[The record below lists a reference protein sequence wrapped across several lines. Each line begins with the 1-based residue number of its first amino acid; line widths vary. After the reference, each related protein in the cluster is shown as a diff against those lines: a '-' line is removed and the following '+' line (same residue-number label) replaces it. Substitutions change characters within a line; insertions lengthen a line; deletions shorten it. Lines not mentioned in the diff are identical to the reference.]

1 MKNSIVKTEMVQ
13 PLMNVARRYSAMPEY
28 ATFASAFVLL
38 LAARQGIRFPLP
50 NLDAILDEAEDIPLY
65 VRSFIKE
72 TIGGHWR
79 EYQQAVGAFD
89 EESLSDFFAV
99 ESVALLMS
107 AREDVSVHPVI
118 DTLCAALLD
127 IKKGDEVA
135 DLNCGIGKF
144 VCKVWFSLWNANGSD
159 KGLRV
164 SGYSEN
170 KTLAAVSWIGCH
182 VAGVRA
188 EIINNSIFSPTNSR
202 YDKVLVIPPFGC
214 EVRQLNIIEVAESL
228 SKKFNSFPE
237 VRLSSAEW
245 LFAARAATLLKDGGR
260 AIAVM
265 PMNILNG
272 GLSKVYREHLIRNQ
286 MIEAVISIPAKYFMN
301 GTGIALALVVLSDG
315 KKEIKFVNGEEYLKD
330 EGVVNAECGMRNEE
344 LGMRNRGVRLG
355 KGHDRLLDVKRLLE
369 DYKNLNDYEAIKTFR
384 IDEVY
389 GKDCNLIPDFYFG
402 ENLVYNNSQP
412 FGKMVGEIRRG
423 AKLSV
428 AEWKKYETTADTPVK
443 KVAFKNFSEGLID
456 EALPCLMEIPE
467 GASDAVLEDGD
478 LIISRMGM
486 PFKIAV
492 VQASEGETLVADEN
506 VWICRMHG
514 DKKQSYFLRAFL
526 ESQKGAKW
534 MSRLS
539 AGATLRTISAK
550 NLTKI
555 PVPEFDE
562 KTRAVIAEELEKNT
576 ILVRENRKRL
586 NESLAAMK
594 RVWGMGN
601 GELRMG
607 N

>member
-1 MKNSIVKTEMVQ
+1 MKNSIVKTEMIQ
-13 PLMNVARRYSAMPEY
+13 PLMNVARRYSTMPEY

-144 VCKVWFSLWNANGSD
+144 VCKAWFSLWNANGSD

-330 EGVVNAECGMRNEE
+330 VAES
-344 LGMRNRGVRLG
+344 VSI
-355 KGHDRLLDVKRLLE
+355 DVQSLLK
-369 DYKNLNDYEAIKTFR
+369 DYHNLNDFESVTTRPLDKICENDFILT
-384 IDEVY
+384 
-389 GKDCNLIPDFYFG
+389 PDFYLG
-402 ENLVYNNSQP
+402 EDFEYNNSRP
-412 FGKMVGEIRRG
+412 FGELVGEIRRG
-423 AKLSV
+423 AKLSI

-456 EALPCLMEIPE
+456 DALPCLMEIPE

-539 AGATLRTISAK
+539 TGASLRTISAK
-550 NLTKI
+550 NIGKI

-562 KTRAVIAEELEKNT
+562 KTRGVIAAELEKNT

-607 N
+607 NEE

>member
-1 MKNSIVKTEMVQ
+1 MKNIVKTEMIQ
-13 PLMNVARRYSAMPEY
+13 PLMNVARRYSTMPEY

-65 VRSFIKE
+65 VRSFIEE

-144 VCKVWFSLWNANGSD
+144 VCKAWFSLWNANGSD

-188 EIINNSIFSPTNSR
+188 EIINNSIFSPANSR

-228 SKKFNSFPE
+228 SKKYNSFPE

-265 PMNILNG
+265 PMNTLNG
-272 GLSKVYREHLIRNQ
+272 GLSKVYREYLIRNQ

-301 GTGIALALVVLSDG
+301 GTGMAFSLVVLSAG
-315 KKEIKFVNGEEYLKD
+315 NKEIKFVSGEEYFKDVAGVVSIDVQSLLKD
-330 EGVVNAECGMRNEE
+330 Y
-344 LGMRNRGVRLG
+344 
-355 KGHDRLLDVKRLLE
+355 H
-369 DYKNLNDYEAIKTFR
+369 NLNDFESVTTRPLDKICENDFILT
-384 IDEVY
+384 
-389 GKDCNLIPDFYFG
+389 PDFYLG
-402 ENLVYNNSQP
+402 EDFEYNNSRP
-412 FGKMVGEIRRG
+412 FGELVGEIRRG
-423 AKLSV
+423 AKLSI

-456 EALPCLMEIPE
+456 EVLPCLMEIPE

-514 DKKQSYFLRAFL
+514 DKTQSYFLRAFL

-562 KTRAVIAEELEKNT
+562 KTRAVIAEELKKNT

-586 NESLAAMK
+586 NESLNSMK
-594 RVWGMGN
+594 NVYNEFNKN
-601 GELRMG
+601 GG
-607 N
+607 F

>member
-1 MKNSIVKTEMVQ
+1 MKNSIVKTKMVQ
-13 PLMNVARRYSAMPEY
+13 PLMNVARRYSTMPEY

-144 VCKVWFSLWNANGSD
+144 VCKAWFSLWNANGSD

-228 SKKFNSFPE
+228 SKKFNNFPE

-245 LFAARAATLLKDGGR
+245 LFAARAVTLLKDGGR

-265 PMNILNG
+265 PMNALNG
-272 GLSKVYREHLIRNQ
+272 GLSKVYREYLIRNQ

-301 GTGIALALVVLSDG
+301 GTGMAFSLVVLSAG
-315 KKEIKFVNGEEYLKD
+315 NKEIKFVSGEEYFKDVAGVVSIDVQSLLKD
-330 EGVVNAECGMRNEE
+330 Y
-344 LGMRNRGVRLG
+344 
-355 KGHDRLLDVKRLLE
+355 H
-369 DYKNLNDYEAIKTFR
+369 NLNDFESVTTRPLDKICENDFILT
-384 IDEVY
+384 
-389 GKDCNLIPDFYFG
+389 PDFYLG
-402 ENLVYNNSQP
+402 EDFEYNNSRP
-412 FGKMVGEIRRG
+412 FGELVGEIRRG
-423 AKLSV
+423 AKLSI

-443 KVAFKNFSEGLID
+443 KVAFKNFSEGLIN
-456 EALPCLMEIPE
+456 EALPCLIEIPE
-467 GASDAVLEDGD
+467 GVSDAVLEDGD
-478 LIISRMGM
+478 LIISRMGL

-492 VQASEGETLVADEN
+492 VQISEGDTLVADEN

-607 N
+607 NEE

>member
-1 MKNSIVKTEMVQ
+1 MKNIVKTEVIQ
-13 PLMNVARRYSAMPEY
+13 PLINVARRYSTMPEY

-65 VRSFIKE
+65 VRSFIE
-72 TIGGHWR
+72 EIIGGHWR

-127 IKKGDEVA
+127 IKKGDEVV

-144 VCKVWFSLWNANGSD
+144 VCKAWFSLWNANGSD

-170 KTLAAVSWIGCH
+170 KTLAAVSWIGCN

-265 PMNILNG
+265 PMNTLNG
-272 GLSKVYREHLIRNQ
+272 GLSKVYREYLIRNQ

-301 GTGIALALVVLSDG
+301 GTGMAFSLVVLSAG
-315 KKEIKFVNGEEYLKD
+315 NKEIKFVSGEEYFKDVGGVVSIDVQSLLKD
-330 EGVVNAECGMRNEE
+330 Y
-344 LGMRNRGVRLG
+344 
-355 KGHDRLLDVKRLLE
+355 H
-369 DYKNLNDYEAIKTFR
+369 NLNDFESVTTRPLDKICENDFILT
-384 IDEVY
+384 
-389 GKDCNLIPDFYFG
+389 PDFYLG
-402 ENLVYNNSQP
+402 EDFEYNNSRP
-412 FGKMVGEIRRG
+412 FGELVGEIRRG
-423 AKLSV
+423 AKLSI

-492 VQASEGETLVADEN
+492 VQASEGEMLVADEN

-539 AGATLRTISAK
+539 AGAMLRTISAK

-586 NESLAAMK
+586 NESLNSMK
-594 RVWGMGN
+594 NVYNEFNKN
-601 GELRMG
+601 GG
-607 N
+607 F

>member
-13 PLMNVARRYSAMPEY
+13 PLMNVARRYSTMPEY

-144 VCKVWFSLWNANGSD
+144 VCKAWFSLWNANGSD

-330 EGVVNAECGMRNEE
+330 VAES
-344 LGMRNRGVRLG
+344 VSI
-355 KGHDRLLDVKRLLE
+355 DVQSLLK
-369 DYKNLNDYEAIKTFR
+369 DYHNLNDFESVTTRPLDKICENDFILT
-384 IDEVY
+384 
-389 GKDCNLIPDFYFG
+389 PDFYLG
-402 ENLVYNNSQP
+402 EDFEYNNSRP
-412 FGKMVGEIRRG
+412 FGELVGEIRRG
-423 AKLSV
+423 AKLSI

-586 NESLAAMK
+586 NESLHSMK
-594 RVWGMGN
+594 NFYNEFNKN
-601 GELRMG
+601 GG
-607 N
+607 F

>member
-1 MKNSIVKTEMVQ
+1 MKNIVKTEMIQ
-13 PLMNVARRYSAMPEY
+13 PLMNVARRYSTMPEY

-65 VRSFIKE
+65 VRSFIEE

-107 AREDVSVHPVI
+107 AREDVSVRPVI

-144 VCKVWFSLWNANGSD
+144 VCKAWFSLWNANGSD

-188 EIINNSIFSPTNSR
+188 EIVNNSIFSPTNSR

-265 PMNILNG
+265 PMNALNG
-272 GLSKVYREHLIRNQ
+272 GLSKVYRECLIRNQ

-301 GTGIALALVVLSDG
+301 GTGMAFSLVVLSAG
-315 KKEIKFVNGEEYLKD
+315 NKEIKFVNGEEYFKDVAGVVSIDVQSLLKD
-330 EGVVNAECGMRNEE
+330 Y
-344 LGMRNRGVRLG
+344 
-355 KGHDRLLDVKRLLE
+355 H
-369 DYKNLNDYEAIKTFR
+369 NLNDFESVTTRPLDKICENDFILT
-384 IDEVY
+384 
-389 GKDCNLIPDFYFG
+389 PDFYLGEDFG
-402 ENLVYNNSQP
+402 YNNSRP
-412 FGKMVGEIRRG
+412 FGELVGEIRRG
-423 AKLSV
+423 AKLSI
-428 AEWKKYETTADTPVK
+428 AEWKKYEATADTPVK

-506 VWICRMHG
+506 VWICRMRG

-586 NESLAAMK
+586 NESLNSMK
-594 RVWGMGN
+594 NVYNEFNKN
-601 GELRMG
+601 GVF
-607 N
+607 

>member
-1 MKNSIVKTEMVQ
+1 
-13 PLMNVARRYSAMPEY
+13 MNVARRYSAMPEY

-38 LAARQGIRFPLP
+38 LAARHGIRFPLP
-50 NLDAILDEAEDIPLY
+50 NLDVILTEAEDIPLY
-65 VRSFIKE
+65 VRSFIEE
-72 TIGGHWR
+72 TIGGYWR

-107 AREDVSVHPVI
+107 AREDVSVRPVI

-127 IKKGDEVA
+127 IKKGDEVV

-144 VCKVWFSLWNANGSD
+144 VCKAWFSLWNANGSD

-202 YDKVLVIPPFGC
+202 YDKALVIPPFGC

-265 PMNILNG
+265 PMNALNG

-301 GTGIALALVVLSDG
+301 GTGMAFSLVVLSASN
-315 KKEIKFVNGEEYLKD
+315 KEIKFVSGEEYFKDVAGVVSIDVQSLLKD
-330 EGVVNAECGMRNEE
+330 Y
-344 LGMRNRGVRLG
+344 
-355 KGHDRLLDVKRLLE
+355 H
-369 DYKNLNDYEAIKTFR
+369 NLNDFESVTTRPLDKICENDFILT
-384 IDEVY
+384 
-389 GKDCNLIPDFYFG
+389 PDFYLG
-402 ENLVYNNSQP
+402 EDFEYNNSRP
-412 FGKMVGEIRRG
+412 FGELVGEIRRG
-423 AKLSV
+423 AKLSI

-586 NESLAAMK
+586 NESLNSMK
-594 RVWGMGN
+594 NVYNEFNKN
-601 GELRMG
+601 GG
-607 N
+607 F

>member
-65 VRSFIKE
+65 VRSFIEE

-144 VCKVWFSLWNANGSD
+144 VCKAWFSLWNANGSD

-330 EGVVNAECGMRNEE
+330 VAES
-344 LGMRNRGVRLG
+344 VSI
-355 KGHDRLLDVKRLLE
+355 DVQSLLK
-369 DYKNLNDYEAIKTFR
+369 DYHNLNDFESVTTRPLDKICENDFILT
-384 IDEVY
+384 
-389 GKDCNLIPDFYFG
+389 PDFYLG
-402 ENLVYNNSQP
+402 EDFEYNNSRP
-412 FGKMVGEIRRG
+412 FGELVGEIRRG
-423 AKLSV
+423 AKLSI

-456 EALPCLMEIPE
+456 DALPCLMEIPE

-539 AGATLRTISAK
+539 TGASLRTISAK
-550 NLTKI
+550 NIGKI

-562 KTRAVIAEELEKNT
+562 KTRGVIAAELEKNT

-607 N
+607 NEE

>member
-1 MKNSIVKTEMVQ
+1 MKNIVKTEMVQ

-65 VRSFIKE
+65 VRSFIEE

-144 VCKVWFSLWNANGSD
+144 VCKAWFSLWNANGSD

-202 YDKVLVIPPFGC
+202 YDKVLIIPPFGFD
-214 EVRQLNIIEVAESL
+214 VRQLNIIEVAESIAG
-228 SKKFNSFPE
+228 KFDDFPD
-237 VRLSSAEW
+237 VRLSSADW
-245 LFAARAATLLKDGGR
+245 LFAARAATLLKSGGR

-265 PMNILNG
+265 PMNALNG
-272 GLSKVYREHLIRNQ
+272 GQSKVYREHLIRNQ

-301 GTGIALALVVLSDG
+301 GTGIALAIVVLSDG

-330 EGVVNAECGMRNEE
+330 VAES
-344 LGMRNRGVRLG
+344 VSI
-355 KGHDRLLDVKRLLE
+355 DVQSLLK
-369 DYKNLNDYEAIKTFR
+369 DYHNLNDFESVTTRPLDKICENDFILT
-384 IDEVY
+384 
-389 GKDCNLIPDFYFG
+389 PDFYLG
-402 ENLVYNNSQP
+402 EDFEYNNSRP
-412 FGKMVGEIRRG
+412 FGELVGEIRRG
-423 AKLSV
+423 AKLSI

-586 NESLAAMK
+586 NESLHSMK
-594 RVWGMGN
+594 NVYNEFNKN
-601 GELRMG
+601 GG
-607 N
+607 F

>member
-144 VCKVWFSLWNANGSD
+144 VCKAWFSLWNANGSD

-188 EIINNSIFSPTNSR
+188 EIINNSIFSPTDSR

-265 PMNILNG
+265 PMNTLNG

-301 GTGIALALVVLSDG
+301 GTGMAFSLVVLSAG
-315 KKEIKFVNGEEYLKD
+315 NKEIKFVNGEEYFKDVAGVVSIDVQSLLKD
-330 EGVVNAECGMRNEE
+330 Y
-344 LGMRNRGVRLG
+344 
-355 KGHDRLLDVKRLLE
+355 H
-369 DYKNLNDYEAIKTFR
+369 NLNDFESVTTRPLDKICENDFT
-384 IDEVY
+384 
-389 GKDCNLIPDFYFG
+389 LTPDFFLG
-402 ENLVYNNSQP
+402 EDFVYNNSRP
-412 FGKMVGEIRRG
+412 FGELVGEIRRG
-423 AKLSV
+423 AKLSI
-428 AEWKKYETTADTPVK
+428 AEWKKYETTANTPVK

-467 GASDAVLEDGD
+467 GSSDAVLEDGD

-514 DKKQSYFLRAFL
+514 DKTQSYFLRAFL

-586 NESLAAMK
+586 NESLHSMK
-594 RVWGMGN
+594 NVYNEFNKN
-601 GELRMG
+601 GG
-607 N
+607 F

>member
-13 PLMNVARRYSAMPEY
+13 PLMNVARRYSTMPEY

-50 NLDAILDEAEDIPLY
+50 NLDVILTEAEDIPLY
-65 VRSFIKE
+65 VRSFIEE
-72 TIGGHWR
+72 TIGGYWR

-144 VCKVWFSLWNANGSD
+144 VCKAWFSLWNANGSD

-265 PMNILNG
+265 PMNALNG
-272 GLSKVYREHLIRNQ
+272 GLSKVYREYLIRNQ

-301 GTGIALALVVLSDG
+301 GTGIALALVVLSNG
-315 KKEIKFVNGEEYLKD
+315 KKEIKFVNGGEYLKD
-330 EGVVNAECGMRNEE
+330 VAGSVSIDVQS
-344 LGMRNRGVRLG
+344 
-355 KGHDRLLDVKRLLE
+355 LLK
-369 DYKNLNDYEAIKTFR
+369 DYHNLNDFESVTTRPLDKICENDF
-384 IDEVY
+384 ILV
-389 GKDCNLIPDFYFG
+389 PDFYLG
-402 ENLVYNNSQP
+402 EDFEYNNSRP
-412 FGKMVGEIRRG
+412 FGELVGEIRRG
-423 AKLSV
+423 AKLSI

-467 GASDAVLEDGD
+467 GAGDSVLEDGD
-478 LIISRMGM
+478 IIISRMGM

-576 ILVRENRKRL
+576 ILVRENRRRL
-586 NESLAAMK
+586 NESLNSMK
-594 RVWGMGN
+594 NVYNEFNKN
-601 GELRMG
+601 GG
-607 N
+607 F

>member
-1 MKNSIVKTEMVQ
+1 MKNSIVKTEMIQ
-13 PLMNVARRYSAMPEY
+13 PLMNVARRYSTMPEY

-144 VCKVWFSLWNANGSD
+144 VCKAWFSLWNANGSD

-330 EGVVNAECGMRNEE
+330 VAES
-344 LGMRNRGVRLG
+344 VSI
-355 KGHDRLLDVKRLLE
+355 DVQSLLK
-369 DYKNLNDYEAIKTFR
+369 DYHNLNDFESVTTRPLDKICENDFILT
-384 IDEVY
+384 
-389 GKDCNLIPDFYFG
+389 PDFYLG
-402 ENLVYNNSQP
+402 EDFEYNNSRP
-412 FGKMVGEIRRG
+412 FGELVGEIRRG
-423 AKLSV
+423 AKLSI

-586 NESLAAMK
+586 NESLHSMK
-594 RVWGMGN
+594 NFYNEFNKN
-601 GELRMG
+601 GG
-607 N
+607 F

>member
-1 MKNSIVKTEMVQ
+1 MKNIVKTEMIQ
-13 PLMNVARRYSAMPEY
+13 PLMNVARRYSTMPEY

-118 DTLCAALLD
+118 DTLCVALLD

-144 VCKVWFSLWNANGSD
+144 VCKAWFSLWNANGSD

-188 EIINNSIFSPTNSR
+188 EIVNNSIFSPTDSR

-330 EGVVNAECGMRNEE
+330 VAES
-344 LGMRNRGVRLG
+344 VSI
-355 KGHDRLLDVKRLLE
+355 DVQSLLK
-369 DYKNLNDYEAIKTFR
+369 DYHNLNDFESVTTRPLDKICENDFILT
-384 IDEVY
+384 
-389 GKDCNLIPDFYFG
+389 PDFYLG
-402 ENLVYNNSQP
+402 EDFEYNNSRP
-412 FGKMVGEIRRG
+412 FGELVGEIRRG
-423 AKLSV
+423 AKLSI

-478 LIISRMGM
+478 IIISRMGM

-506 VWICRMHG
+506 VWICRMRG

-586 NESLAAMK
+586 NESLHSMK
-594 RVWGMGN
+594 NVYNEFNKN
-601 GELRMG
+601 GVF
-607 N
+607 

>member
-1 MKNSIVKTEMVQ
+1 MKNIVKTEMIQ
-13 PLMNVARRYSAMPEY
+13 PLMNVARRYSTMPEY

-79 EYQQAVGAFD
+79 EYQQAVGAID

-144 VCKVWFSLWNANGSD
+144 VCKAWFSLWNANGSD

-188 EIINNSIFSPTNSR
+188 EIVNNSIFSPTNSR

-265 PMNILNG
+265 PMNTLNG
-272 GLSKVYREHLIRNQ
+272 GLSKVYREYLIRNQ
-286 MIEAVISIPAKYFMN
+286 MIEAVISIPAKYFIN
-301 GTGIALALVVLSDG
+301 GTGMAFSLVVFSAG
-315 KKEIKFVNGEEYLKD
+315 NKEIKFVNGEEYLKD
-330 EGVVNAECGMRNEE
+330 VAES
-344 LGMRNRGVRLG
+344 VSI
-355 KGHDRLLDVKRLLE
+355 DVQSLLK
-369 DYKNLNDYEAIKTFR
+369 DYHNLNDFESVTTRPLDKICENDFILT
-384 IDEVY
+384 
-389 GKDCNLIPDFYFG
+389 PDFYLG
-402 ENLVYNNSQP
+402 EDFEYNNSRP
-412 FGKMVGEIRRG
+412 FGELVGEIRRG
-423 AKLSV
+423 AKLSI

-467 GASDAVLEDGD
+467 GSSDAVLEDGD

-514 DKKQSYFLRAFL
+514 DKTQSYFLRAFL

-562 KTRAVIAEELEKNT
+562 KTRAVIAEELEKST
-576 ILVRENRKRL
+576 ILVRDNRKRL
-586 NESLAAMK
+586 NESLHSMK
-594 RVWGMGN
+594 NVYNEFNKN
-601 GELRMG
+601 GG
-607 N
+607 F

>member
-1 MKNSIVKTEMVQ
+1 MKNIVKTEMIQ
-13 PLMNVARRYSAMPEY
+13 PLMNVARRYSTMPEY

-144 VCKVWFSLWNANGSD
+144 VCKAWFSLWNANGSD

-265 PMNILNG
+265 PMNTLNG
-272 GLSKVYREHLIRNQ
+272 GLSKVYREYLIRNQ

-330 EGVVNAECGMRNEE
+330 VAES
-344 LGMRNRGVRLG
+344 VSI
-355 KGHDRLLDVKRLLE
+355 DVQSLLK
-369 DYKNLNDYEAIKTFR
+369 DYHNLNDFESVTTRPLDKICENDFILT
-384 IDEVY
+384 
-389 GKDCNLIPDFYFG
+389 PDFYLG
-402 ENLVYNNSQP
+402 EDFEYNNSRP
-412 FGKMVGEIRRG
+412 FGELVGEIRRG
-423 AKLSV
+423 AKLSI

-586 NESLAAMK
+586 NESLNSMK
-594 RVWGMGN
+594 NVYNEFNKN
-601 GELRMG
+601 GG
-607 N
+607 F

>member
-1 MKNSIVKTEMVQ
+1 MKNSIVKTEMIQ
-13 PLMNVARRYSAMPEY
+13 PLMNVARRYSTMPEY

-50 NLDAILDEAEDIPLY
+50 NLNAILDEAEDIPLY
-65 VRSFIKE
+65 VRSFIEE

-144 VCKVWFSLWNANGSD
+144 VCKAWFSLWNANGSD

-202 YDKVLVIPPFGC
+202 YDKVLVIPPFGFD
-214 EVRQLNIIEVAESL
+214 VRQLNIIEVAESIAG
-228 SKKFNSFPE
+228 KFDDFPD
-237 VRLSSAEW
+237 VRLSSADW
-245 LFAARAATLLKDGGR
+245 LFAARAATLLKSGGR

-265 PMNILNG
+265 PMNALNG
-272 GLSKVYREHLIRNQ
+272 GLSKVYREYLVRNQ

-301 GTGIALALVVLSDG
+301 GTGIALAIVVLSDG

-330 EGVVNAECGMRNEE
+330 VAES
-344 LGMRNRGVRLG
+344 VSI
-355 KGHDRLLDVKRLLE
+355 DVQSLLK
-369 DYKNLNDYEAIKTFR
+369 DYHNLNDFESVTTRPLDKICENDFILT
-384 IDEVY
+384 
-389 GKDCNLIPDFYFG
+389 PDFYLGEDFG
-402 ENLVYNNSQP
+402 YNNSRP
-412 FGKMVGEIRRG
+412 FGELVGEIRRG
-423 AKLSV
+423 AKLSI

-601 GELRMG
+601 GELGMR

>member
-38 LAARQGIRFPLP
+38 LAARHGIRFPLP
-50 NLDAILDEAEDIPLY
+50 NLDVILTEAEDIPLY
-65 VRSFIKE
+65 VRSFIEE
-72 TIGGHWR
+72 TIGGYWR

-107 AREDVSVHPVI
+107 AREDVSVRPVI

-127 IKKGDEVA
+127 IKKGDEVV

-144 VCKVWFSLWNANGSD
+144 VCKAWFSLWNANGSD

-202 YDKVLVIPPFGC
+202 YDKALVIPPFGC

-265 PMNILNG
+265 PMNALNG

-301 GTGIALALVVLSDG
+301 GTGMAFSLVVLSASN
-315 KKEIKFVNGEEYLKD
+315 KEIKFVSGEEYFKDVAGVVSIDVQSLLKD
-330 EGVVNAECGMRNEE
+330 Y
-344 LGMRNRGVRLG
+344 
-355 KGHDRLLDVKRLLE
+355 H
-369 DYKNLNDYEAIKTFR
+369 NLNDFESVTTRPLDKICENDFILT
-384 IDEVY
+384 
-389 GKDCNLIPDFYFG
+389 PDFYLG
-402 ENLVYNNSQP
+402 EDFEYNNSRP
-412 FGKMVGEIRRG
+412 FGELVGEIRRG
-423 AKLSV
+423 AKLSI

-586 NESLAAMK
+586 NESLNSMK
-594 RVWGMGN
+594 NVYNEFNKN
-601 GELRMG
+601 GG
-607 N
+607 F

>member
-1 MKNSIVKTEMVQ
+1 MKNSIVKTEMIQ
-13 PLMNVARRYSAMPEY
+13 PLMNVARRYSTMPEY

-144 VCKVWFSLWNANGSD
+144 VCKAWFSLWNANGSD

-286 MIEAVISIPAKYFMN
+286 MIEAVISIPARYFMN
-301 GTGIALALVVLSDG
+301 GTGIALAIVVLSDG

-330 EGVVNAECGMRNEE
+330 VAES
-344 LGMRNRGVRLG
+344 VSI
-355 KGHDRLLDVKRLLE
+355 DVQSLLK
-369 DYKNLNDYEAIKTFR
+369 DYHNLNDFESVTTRPLDKICENDFILT
-384 IDEVY
+384 
-389 GKDCNLIPDFYFG
+389 PDFYLG
-402 ENLVYNNSQP
+402 EDFEYNNSRP
-412 FGKMVGEIRRG
+412 FGELVGEIRRG
-423 AKLSV
+423 AKLSI

-586 NESLAAMK
+586 NESLHSMK
-594 RVWGMGN
+594 NFYNEFNKN
-601 GELRMG
+601 GG
-607 N
+607 F

>member
-1 MKNSIVKTEMVQ
+1 MKNIVKTEVIQ
-13 PLMNVARRYSAMPEY
+13 PLMNVARRYSTMPEY

-38 LAARQGIRFPLP
+38 LAARQGIGFPLP

-65 VRSFIKE
+65 VRSFIE
-72 TIGGHWR
+72 EIIGGHWR

-144 VCKVWFSLWNANGSD
+144 VCKAWFSLWNANGSD

-182 VAGVRA
+182 VAGVRS

-214 EVRQLNIIEVAESL
+214 EVRQLNIIEVVESL
-228 SKKFNSFPE
+228 TEKFDRFPD

-265 PMNILNG
+265 PMNTLNG
-272 GLSKVYREHLIRNQ
+272 GLSKVYREYLIRNQ

-301 GTGIALALVVLSDG
+301 GTGMAFSLVVLSAG
-315 KKEIKFVNGEEYLKD
+315 NKEIKFVSGEEYFKDVAGVVSIDVQSLLKD
-330 EGVVNAECGMRNEE
+330 Y
-344 LGMRNRGVRLG
+344 
-355 KGHDRLLDVKRLLE
+355 H
-369 DYKNLNDYEAIKTFR
+369 NLNDFESVTTRPLDKICENDFILT
-384 IDEVY
+384 
-389 GKDCNLIPDFYFG
+389 PDFFLG
-402 ENLVYNNSQP
+402 EDFVYNNSRP
-412 FGKMVGEIRRG
+412 FGELVGEIRRG
-423 AKLSV
+423 AKLSI

-514 DKKQSYFLRAFL
+514 DKTQSYFLRAFL

-586 NESLAAMK
+586 NESLNSMK
-594 RVWGMGN
+594 NVYNEFNKN
-601 GELRMG
+601 GG
-607 N
+607 F

>member
-1 MKNSIVKTEMVQ
+1 
-13 PLMNVARRYSAMPEY
+13 MNVARRYSTMPEY

-65 VRSFIKE
+65 VRSFIEE

-144 VCKVWFSLWNANGSD
+144 VCKAWFSLWNANGSD

-188 EIINNSIFSPTNSR
+188 EIISNSIFSPTNSR

-228 SKKFNSFPE
+228 SEKFNSFPE

-272 GLSKVYREHLIRNQ
+272 GLSKVYREYLIRNQ

-301 GTGIALALVVLSDG
+301 GTGIALAIVVLSDG

-330 EGVVNAECGMRNEE
+330 VAES
-344 LGMRNRGVRLG
+344 VSI
-355 KGHDRLLDVKRLLE
+355 DVQSLLK
-369 DYKNLNDYEAIKTFR
+369 DYHNLNDFESVTTRPLDKICENDFILT
-384 IDEVY
+384 
-389 GKDCNLIPDFYFG
+389 PDFYLG
-402 ENLVYNNSQP
+402 EDFEYNNSRP
-412 FGKMVGEIRRG
+412 FGELVGEIRRG
-423 AKLSV
+423 AKLSI
-428 AEWKKYETTADTPVK
+428 AEWKKYETTVDTPVK

-492 VQASEGETLVADEN
+492 VRASEGETLVADEN

-586 NESLAAMK
+586 NESLNSMK
-594 RVWGMGN
+594 NVYNEFNKN
-601 GELRMG
+601 GG
-607 N
+607 F

>member
-13 PLMNVARRYSAMPEY
+13 PLMNVARRYSTMPEY

-50 NLDAILDEAEDIPLY
+50 NLDAILDVAEDIPLY

-144 VCKVWFSLWNANGSD
+144 VCKAWFSLWNANGSD

-330 EGVVNAECGMRNEE
+330 VAES
-344 LGMRNRGVRLG
+344 VSI
-355 KGHDRLLDVKRLLE
+355 DVQSLLK
-369 DYKNLNDYEAIKTFR
+369 DYHNLNDFESVTTRPLDKICENDFILT
-384 IDEVY
+384 
-389 GKDCNLIPDFYFG
+389 PDFYLG
-402 ENLVYNNSQP
+402 EDFEYNNSRP
-412 FGKMVGEIRRG
+412 FGELVGEIRRG
-423 AKLSV
+423 AKLSI

-539 AGATLRTISAK
+539 TGASLRTISAK
-550 NLTKI
+550 NIGKI

-562 KTRAVIAEELEKNT
+562 KTRGVIAAELEKNT

>member
-1 MKNSIVKTEMVQ
+1 MKNSIVKTEMIQ
-13 PLMNVARRYSAMPEY
+13 PLMNVARRYSTMPEY

-144 VCKVWFSLWNANGSD
+144 VCKAWFSLWNANGSD

-301 GTGIALALVVLSDG
+301 GTGIALSLVVLSDG

-330 EGVVNAECGMRNEE
+330 VAESVSIDVES
-344 LGMRNRGVRLG
+344 
-355 KGHDRLLDVKRLLE
+355 LLK
-369 DYKNLNDYEAIKTFR
+369 DYHNLNDFESVTTRPLDKICENDFILT
-384 IDEVY
+384 
-389 GKDCNLIPDFYFG
+389 PDFYLG
-402 ENLVYNNSQP
+402 EDFEYNNSRP
-412 FGKMVGEIRRG
+412 FGELVGEIRRG
-423 AKLSV
+423 AKLSI

-514 DKKQSYFLRAFL
+514 DKTQSYFLRAFL

-586 NESLAAMK
+586 NESLHSMK
-594 RVWGMGN
+594 NVYNEFNKN
-601 GELRMG
+601 GG
-607 N
+607 F

>member
-1 MKNSIVKTEMVQ
+1 MKNIVKTEMIQ
-13 PLMNVARRYSAMPEY
+13 PLMNVARRYSTMPEY

-50 NLDAILDEAEDIPLY
+50 NLDVILDEAEDIPLY

-79 EYQQAVGAFD
+79 EYQQSVGAFD

-144 VCKVWFSLWNANGSD
+144 VCKAWFSLWNANGSD

-164 SGYSEN
+164 SGYSEDN
-170 KTLAAVSWIGCH
+170 TLAAVSWIGCH

-188 EIINNSIFSPTNSR
+188 EIVNNSIFSPTNSR

-245 LFAARAATLLKDGGR
+245 LFAARAATVLKDGGR

-330 EGVVNAECGMRNEE
+330 VAES
-344 LGMRNRGVRLG
+344 VSI
-355 KGHDRLLDVKRLLE
+355 DVQSLLK
-369 DYKNLNDYEAIKTFR
+369 DYHNLNDFESVTTRPLDKICENDFILT
-384 IDEVY
+384 
-389 GKDCNLIPDFYFG
+389 PDFYLG
-402 ENLVYNNSQP
+402 EDFEYNNSRP
-412 FGKMVGEIRRG
+412 FGELVGEIRRG
-423 AKLSV
+423 AKLSI

-467 GASDAVLEDGD
+467 GAGDAVLEDGD

-514 DKKQSYFLRAFL
+514 DKTQSYFLRAFL

-586 NESLAAMK
+586 NESLNSMK
-594 RVWGMGN
+594 NVYNEFNKN
-601 GELRMG
+601 GG
-607 N
+607 F

>member
-1 MKNSIVKTEMVQ
+1 MKNIVKTEMIQ
-13 PLMNVARRYSAMPEY
+13 PLMNVARRYSTMPEY

-50 NLDAILDEAEDIPLY
+50 NLDAILTEAEDIPLY
-65 VRSFIKE
+65 VRSFIE
-72 TIGGHWR
+72 EIIGGHWR

-144 VCKVWFSLWNANGSD
+144 VCKAWFSLWNANGSD

-265 PMNILNG
+265 PMNALNG

-330 EGVVNAECGMRNEE
+330 VAES
-344 LGMRNRGVRLG
+344 VSI
-355 KGHDRLLDVKRLLE
+355 DVQSLLK
-369 DYKNLNDYEAIKTFR
+369 DYHNLNDFESVTTRPLDKICENDFILT
-384 IDEVY
+384 
-389 GKDCNLIPDFYFG
+389 PDFYLG
-402 ENLVYNNSQP
+402 EDFEYNNSRP
-412 FGKMVGEIRRG
+412 FGELVGEIRRG
-423 AKLSV
+423 AKLSI
-428 AEWKKYETTADTPVK
+428 AEWKKYETTAGTPVK

-586 NESLAAMK
+586 NESLNSMK
-594 RVWGMGN
+594 NVYNEFNKN
-601 GELRMG
+601 GVF
-607 N
+607 

>member
-1 MKNSIVKTEMVQ
+1 MKNIVKTEMIQ
-13 PLMNVARRYSAMPEY
+13 PLMNVARRYSTMPEY

-65 VRSFIKE
+65 VRSFIE
-72 TIGGHWR
+72 EIIGGHWR
-79 EYQQAVGAFD
+79 EYQQSVGAFD

-144 VCKVWFSLWNANGSD
+144 VCKAWFSLWNANGSD

-188 EIINNSIFSPTNSR
+188 EIINNSIFLPTNSS

-265 PMNILNG
+265 PMNTLNG

-330 EGVVNAECGMRNEE
+330 VAES
-344 LGMRNRGVRLG
+344 VSI
-355 KGHDRLLDVKRLLE
+355 DVQSLLK
-369 DYKNLNDYEAIKTFR
+369 DYHNLNDFESVTTRPLDKICENDFILT
-384 IDEVY
+384 
-389 GKDCNLIPDFYFG
+389 PDFYLGEDFG
-402 ENLVYNNSQP
+402 YNNSRP
-412 FGKMVGEIRRG
+412 FGELVGEIRRG
-423 AKLSV
+423 AKLSI

-467 GASDAVLEDGD
+467 GSCDAVLEDGD

-514 DKKQSYFLRAFL
+514 DRTQSYFLRAFL

-586 NESLAAMK
+586 NESLNSMK
-594 RVWGMGN
+594 NVYNEFNKN
-601 GELRMG
+601 GVF
-607 N
+607 

>member
-1 MKNSIVKTEMVQ
+1 MKNIVKTEMIQ
-13 PLMNVARRYSAMPEY
+13 PLMNVARRYSTMPEY

-65 VRSFIKE
+65 VRSFIE
-72 TIGGHWR
+72 EIIGGHWR
-79 EYQQAVGAFD
+79 EYQQAVGAFE

-144 VCKVWFSLWNANGSD
+144 VCKAWFSLWNANGSD

-214 EVRQLNIIEVAESL
+214 EVRQLNIIEVTESL

-265 PMNILNG
+265 PMNALNG
-272 GLSKVYREHLIRNQ
+272 GLSKVYREYLIRNQ

-301 GTGIALALVVLSDG
+301 GTGMAFSLVVLSAG
-315 KKEIKFVNGEEYLKD
+315 NKEIKFVSGEEYLKD
-330 EGVVNAECGMRNEE
+330 VAES
-344 LGMRNRGVRLG
+344 VSI
-355 KGHDRLLDVKRLLE
+355 DVQSLLK
-369 DYKNLNDYEAIKTFR
+369 DYHNLNDFESVTTRPLDKICGNDFILT
-384 IDEVY
+384 
-389 GKDCNLIPDFYFG
+389 PDFYLG
-402 ENLVYNNSQP
+402 EDFEYNNSRP
-412 FGKMVGEIRRG
+412 FGELVGEIRRG
-423 AKLSV
+423 AKLSI

-467 GASDAVLEDGD
+467 GSSDAVLEDGD

-514 DKKQSYFLRAFL
+514 DKTQSYFLRAYL

-586 NESLAAMK
+586 NESLHSMK
-594 RVWGMGN
+594 NVYNEFNKN
-601 GELRMG
+601 GG
-607 N
+607 F

>member
-1 MKNSIVKTEMVQ
+1 MKNIVKTEMIQ

-28 ATFASAFVLL
+28 AIFASAFVLL

-144 VCKVWFSLWNANGSD
+144 VCKAWFSLWNANGSD
-159 KGLRV
+159 QGLRV

-330 EGVVNAECGMRNEE
+330 VAES
-344 LGMRNRGVRLG
+344 VSI
-355 KGHDRLLDVKRLLE
+355 DVQSLLK
-369 DYKNLNDYEAIKTFR
+369 DYHNLNDFESVTTRPLDKICENDFILT
-384 IDEVY
+384 
-389 GKDCNLIPDFYFG
+389 PDFYLG
-402 ENLVYNNSQP
+402 EDFEYNNSRP
-412 FGKMVGEIRRG
+412 FGELVGEIRRG
-423 AKLSV
+423 AKLSI

-456 EALPCLMEIPE
+456 EALPCLLEIPE
-467 GASDAVLEDGD
+467 GFSDAVLEDGD

-586 NESLAAMK
+586 NESLNSMK
-594 RVWGMGN
+594 NVYNEFNKN
-601 GELRMG
+601 GG
-607 N
+607 F

>member
-1 MKNSIVKTEMVQ
+1 MKNIVKTEMIQ
-13 PLMNVARRYSAMPEY
+13 PLMNVARRYSTMPEY

-144 VCKVWFSLWNANGSD
+144 VCKAWFSLWNVSGSD
-159 KGLRV
+159 EGLCV

-265 PMNILNG
+265 PMNALNG
-272 GLSKVYREHLIRNQ
+272 GQSKVYREYLVRNQ
-286 MIEAVISIPAKYFMN
+286 MIESVISIPAKYFMN
-301 GTGIALALVVLSDG
+301 GTGIAFALVVLSNG
-315 KKEIKFVNGEEYLKD
+315 SKEIKFVNGEEYLKD
-330 EGVVNAECGMRNEE
+330 VAES
-344 LGMRNRGVRLG
+344 VSI
-355 KGHDRLLDVKRLLE
+355 DVQSLLK
-369 DYKNLNDYEAIKTFR
+369 DYHNLNDFESVTTRPLDKICENDFILT
-384 IDEVY
+384 
-389 GKDCNLIPDFYFG
+389 PDFYLG
-402 ENLVYNNSQP
+402 EDFEYNNSRP
-412 FGKMVGEIRRG
+412 FGELVGEIRRG
-423 AKLSV
+423 AKLSI

-492 VQASEGETLVADEN
+492 VQASEGETPVADEN

-586 NESLAAMK
+586 NESLNSMK
-594 RVWGMGN
+594 NVYNEFNKN
-601 GELRMG
+601 GG
-607 N
+607 F

>member
-1 MKNSIVKTEMVQ
+1 MKNSIVKTEMIQ
-13 PLMNVARRYSAMPEY
+13 PLMNVARRYSTMPEY

-144 VCKVWFSLWNANGSD
+144 VCKAWFSLWNANGSD

-301 GTGIALALVVLSDG
+301 GTGIALSLVVLSDG

-330 EGVVNAECGMRNEE
+330 VAESVSIDVES
-344 LGMRNRGVRLG
+344 
-355 KGHDRLLDVKRLLE
+355 LLK
-369 DYKNLNDYEAIKTFR
+369 DYHNLNDFESVTTRPLDKICENDFILT
-384 IDEVY
+384 
-389 GKDCNLIPDFYFG
+389 PDFYLG
-402 ENLVYNNSQP
+402 EDFEYNNSRP
-412 FGKMVGEIRRG
+412 FGELVGEIRRG
-423 AKLSV
+423 AKLSI

-492 VQASEGETLVADEN
+492 VQVSEGETLVADEN

-514 DKKQSYFLRAFL
+514 DKTQSYFLRAFL

-586 NESLAAMK
+586 NESLHSMK
-594 RVWGMGN
+594 NVYNEFNKN
-601 GELRMG
+601 GG
-607 N
+607 F

>member
-1 MKNSIVKTEMVQ
+1 MKNIVKTEMIL
-13 PLMNVARRYSAMPEY
+13 PLMNVARRYSTMPEY

-50 NLDAILDEAEDIPLY
+50 NLDAVLDEAEDIPLY
-65 VRSFIKE
+65 VRSFIE
-72 TIGGHWR
+72 EIIGGHWR

-89 EESLSDFFAV
+89 EERLSDFFAV

-144 VCKVWFSLWNANGSD
+144 VCKAWFSLWNANGSD

-170 KTLAAVSWIGCH
+170 KTLAAVSWIGCY

-228 SKKFNSFPE
+228 SKKINSFPE

-265 PMNILNG
+265 PMNALNG
-272 GLSKVYREHLIRNQ
+272 GLSKVYRECLIRNQ

-301 GTGIALALVVLSDG
+301 GTGMAFSLVVLSAG
-315 KKEIKFVNGEEYLKD
+315 NKEIKFVSGEEYFKDVAGVVSIDVQSLLKD
-330 EGVVNAECGMRNEE
+330 Y
-344 LGMRNRGVRLG
+344 
-355 KGHDRLLDVKRLLE
+355 H
-369 DYKNLNDYEAIKTFR
+369 NLNDFESVTTRPLDKICENDFILT
-384 IDEVY
+384 
-389 GKDCNLIPDFYFG
+389 PDFYLG
-402 ENLVYNNSQP
+402 EDFEYNNSRP
-412 FGKMVGEIRRG
+412 FGELVGEIRRG
-423 AKLSV
+423 AKLSI

-456 EALPCLMEIPE
+456 EVLPCLMEIPE
-467 GASDAVLEDGD
+467 GAGDAVLEDGD

-586 NESLAAMK
+586 NESLNSMK
-594 RVWGMGN
+594 NVYNEFNKN
-601 GELRMG
+601 GG
-607 N
+607 F

>member
-1 MKNSIVKTEMVQ
+1 MKNIVKTEMIQ
-13 PLMNVARRYSAMPEY
+13 PLMNVARRYSTMLEY

-65 VRSFIKE
+65 VRSFIE
-72 TIGGHWR
+72 EIIGGHWR
-79 EYQQAVGAFD
+79 EYQQAVCAFD

-144 VCKVWFSLWNANGSD
+144 VCKAWFSLWNANGSD

-245 LFAARAATLLKDGGR
+245 LFAARAGTLLKDGGR

-265 PMNILNG
+265 PMNALNG

-330 EGVVNAECGMRNEE
+330 VAES
-344 LGMRNRGVRLG
+344 VSI
-355 KGHDRLLDVKRLLE
+355 DVQSLLK
-369 DYKNLNDYEAIKTFR
+369 DYHNLNDFESVTTRPLDKICENDFILT
-384 IDEVY
+384 
-389 GKDCNLIPDFYFG
+389 PDFYLG
-402 ENLVYNNSQP
+402 EDFEYNNSRP
-412 FGKMVGEIRRG
+412 FGELVGEIRRG
-423 AKLSV
+423 AKLSI
-428 AEWKKYETTADTPVK
+428 AEWKKYETTAGTPVK

-586 NESLAAMK
+586 NESLNSMK
-594 RVWGMGN
+594 NVYNEFNKN
-601 GELRMG
+601 GVF
-607 N
+607 

>member
-1 MKNSIVKTEMVQ
+1 MKNIVKTEVIQ
-13 PLMNVARRYSAMPEY
+13 PLMNVARRYSTMPEY

-38 LAARQGIRFPLP
+38 LAARQGIGFPLP

-65 VRSFIKE
+65 VRSFIE
-72 TIGGHWR
+72 EIIGGHWR

-144 VCKVWFSLWNANGSD
+144 VCKAWFSLWNANGSD

-182 VAGVRA
+182 VAGVRS

-214 EVRQLNIIEVAESL
+214 EVRQLNIIEVVESL
-228 SKKFNSFPE
+228 TEKFDRFPD

-265 PMNILNG
+265 PMNTLNG
-272 GLSKVYREHLIRNQ
+272 GLSKVYREYLIRNQ

-301 GTGIALALVVLSDG
+301 GTGMAFSLVVLSAG
-315 KKEIKFVNGEEYLKD
+315 NKEIKFVSGEEYFKDVAGVVSIDVQSLLKD
-330 EGVVNAECGMRNEE
+330 Y
-344 LGMRNRGVRLG
+344 
-355 KGHDRLLDVKRLLE
+355 H
-369 DYKNLNDYEAIKTFR
+369 NLNDFESVTTRPLDKICENDFILT
-384 IDEVY
+384 
-389 GKDCNLIPDFYFG
+389 PDFFLG
-402 ENLVYNNSQP
+402 EDFVYNNSRP
-412 FGKMVGEIRRG
+412 FGELVGEIRRG
-423 AKLSV
+423 AKLSI

-456 EALPCLMEIPE
+456 EVLPCLMEIPE
-467 GASDAVLEDGD
+467 GSSDAVLEDGD

-514 DKKQSYFLRAFL
+514 DKTQSYFLRAFL

-586 NESLAAMK
+586 NESLNSMK
-594 RVWGMGN
+594 NVYNEFNKN
-601 GELRMG
+601 GG
-607 N
+607 F

>member
-13 PLMNVARRYSAMPEY
+13 PLMNVARRYSTMPEY

-65 VRSFIKE
+65 VRSFIEE

-144 VCKVWFSLWNANGSD
+144 VCKAWFSLWNANGSD

-188 EIINNSIFSPTNSR
+188 EIISNSIFSPTNSR

-228 SKKFNSFPE
+228 SEKFNSFPE

-272 GLSKVYREHLIRNQ
+272 GLSKVYREYLIRNQ

-301 GTGIALALVVLSDG
+301 GTGIALAIVVLSDG

-330 EGVVNAECGMRNEE
+330 VAES
-344 LGMRNRGVRLG
+344 VSI
-355 KGHDRLLDVKRLLE
+355 DVQSLLK
-369 DYKNLNDYEAIKTFR
+369 DYHNLNDFESVTTRPLDKICENDFILT
-384 IDEVY
+384 
-389 GKDCNLIPDFYFG
+389 PDFYLG
-402 ENLVYNNSQP
+402 EDFEYNNSRP
-412 FGKMVGEIRRG
+412 FGELVGEIRRG
-423 AKLSV
+423 AKLSI
-428 AEWKKYETTADTPVK
+428 AEWKKYETTVDTPVK

-492 VQASEGETLVADEN
+492 VRASEGETLVADEN

-586 NESLAAMK
+586 NESLNSMK
-594 RVWGMGN
+594 NVYNEFNKN
-601 GELRMG
+601 GG
-607 N
+607 F

>member
-1 MKNSIVKTEMVQ
+1 MKNIVKTEMIQ
-13 PLMNVARRYSAMPEY
+13 PLMNVARRYSTMPEH

-50 NLDAILDEAEDIPLY
+50 NLDAILTEAEDIPLY
-65 VRSFIKE
+65 VRSFIE
-72 TIGGHWR
+72 EIIGGHWR

-144 VCKVWFSLWNANGSD
+144 VCKAWFSLWNANGSD

-265 PMNILNG
+265 PMNALNG

-301 GTGIALALVVLSDG
+301 GTGMAFSLVVLSAG
-315 KKEIKFVNGEEYLKD
+315 NKEIKFVSGEEYLRN
-330 EGVVNAECGMRNEE
+330 EGVGRI
-344 LGMRNRGVRLG
+344 
-355 KGHDRLLDVKRLLE
+355 LDVKRLLE
-369 DYKNLNDYEAIKTFR
+369 DFRNLNDYEAIKTFR

-389 GKDCNLIPDFYFG
+389 SNDSNLMPDFYFG

-423 AKLSV
+423 AKLPVSK
-428 AEWKKYETTADTPVK
+428 WKAMDGGAMSEVK
-443 KVAFKNFSEGLID
+443 RVAFKHIGDGLID
-456 EALPCLMEIPE
+456 EKLPGLLDVPA
-467 GASDAVLEDGD
+467 GAETAILNEGD
-478 LIISRMGM
+478 LLISRIGT
-486 PFKIAV
+486 PFKVAV
-492 VQASEGETLVADEN
+492 VEKRIDKLVADEN
-506 VWICRMHG
+506 VWIVRMG
-514 DKKQSYFLRAFL
+514 GNRTLAYFLRAYL
-526 ESQKGAKW
+526 ESEYGSKW
-534 MSRLS
+534 LLRLS
-539 AGATLRTISAK
+539 TGNSLRTISAK
-550 NLTKI
+550 NIGKI
-555 PVPEFDE
+555 PVPDVDE
-562 KTRAVIAEELEKNT
+562 ETREAIANELKKMT
-576 ILVRENRKRL
+576 MQVQENRMRL
-586 NESLAAMK
+586 KESLDAMK
-594 RVWGMGN
+594 NVFRGMGN
-601 GELRMG
+601 GKLGIRNEE
-607 N
+607 

>member
-13 PLMNVARRYSAMPEY
+13 PLMNVARRYSTMPEY

-144 VCKVWFSLWNANGSD
+144 VCKAWFSLWNVSGSD
-159 KGLRV
+159 EGLCV

-188 EIINNSIFSPTNSR
+188 EIINNNIFSPTNSR

-301 GTGIALALVVLSDG
+301 GTGIALALVILSNG

-330 EGVVNAECGMRNEE
+330 VAES
-344 LGMRNRGVRLG
+344 VSI
-355 KGHDRLLDVKRLLE
+355 DVQSLLK
-369 DYKNLNDYEAIKTFR
+369 DYHNLNDFESVTTRPLDKICENDFILT
-384 IDEVY
+384 
-389 GKDCNLIPDFYFG
+389 PDFYLG
-402 ENLVYNNSQP
+402 EDFEYNNSRP
-412 FGKMVGEIRRG
+412 FGELVGEIRRG
-423 AKLSV
+423 AKLSI

-586 NESLAAMK
+586 NESLHSMK
-594 RVWGMGN
+594 NVYNEFNKNRGF
-601 GELRMG
+601 
-607 N
+607 

>member
-50 NLDAILDEAEDIPLY
+50 TLDVILTGAEDIPVY
-65 VRSFIKE
+65 VRNFIEE

-144 VCKVWFSLWNANGSD
+144 VCKAWFSLWNANGSD

-245 LFAARAATLLKDGGR
+245 LFAARAAALLKDGGR

-301 GTGIALALVVLSDG
+301 GTGIALSLVVLSDG

-330 EGVVNAECGMRNEE
+330 VAES
-344 LGMRNRGVRLG
+344 VSI
-355 KGHDRLLDVKRLLE
+355 DVQSLLK
-369 DYKNLNDYEAIKTFR
+369 DYHNLNDFESVTTRPLDKICENDFILT
-384 IDEVY
+384 
-389 GKDCNLIPDFYFG
+389 PDFYLG
-402 ENLVYNNSQP
+402 EDFEYNNSRP
-412 FGKMVGEIRRG
+412 FGELVGEIRRG
-423 AKLSV
+423 AKLSI

-456 EALPCLMEIPE
+456 EALPCLMGLPE

-562 KTRAVIAEELEKNT
+562 KTRTVIAEELEKNT

-586 NESLAAMK
+586 NESLNSMK
-594 RVWGMGN
+594 NVYNEFNKN
-601 GELRMG
+601 GG
-607 N
+607 F

>member
-1 MKNSIVKTEMVQ
+1 MKNSIVKTKMVQ
-13 PLMNVARRYSAMPEY
+13 PLMNVARRYSTMPEY

-65 VRSFIKE
+65 VRSFIEE

-144 VCKVWFSLWNANGSD
+144 VCKAWFSLWNANGSD

-265 PMNILNG
+265 PMNTLNG
-272 GLSKVYREHLIRNQ
+272 GLSKVYREYLIRNQ

-330 EGVVNAECGMRNEE
+330 VAES
-344 LGMRNRGVRLG
+344 VSI
-355 KGHDRLLDVKRLLE
+355 DVQSLLK
-369 DYKNLNDYEAIKTFR
+369 DYHNLNDFESVTTRPLDKICENDFILT
-384 IDEVY
+384 
-389 GKDCNLIPDFYFG
+389 PDFYLG
-402 ENLVYNNSQP
+402 EDFEYNNSRP
-412 FGKMVGEIRRG
+412 FGELVGEIRRG
-423 AKLSV
+423 AKLSI

-514 DKKQSYFLRAFL
+514 DKTQSYFLRAFL

-550 NLTKI
+550 NMTKI

-586 NESLAAMK
+586 NESLNSMK
-594 RVWGMGN
+594 NVYNEFNKN
-601 GELRMG
+601 GG
-607 N
+607 F